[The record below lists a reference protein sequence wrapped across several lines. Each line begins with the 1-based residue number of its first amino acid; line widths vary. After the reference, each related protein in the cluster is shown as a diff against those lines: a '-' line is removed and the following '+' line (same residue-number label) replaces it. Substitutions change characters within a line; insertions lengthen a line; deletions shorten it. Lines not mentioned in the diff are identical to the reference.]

1 VFKKGEIM
9 NLDLIK
15 QILVVGIGASCFSVA
30 TIQKI
35 KEMLKSKKWLYL
47 VAFIVSF
54 GIGEA
59 FTITFTDLNYILGIW
74 VGLCTWVGADALY
87 KTFEEKIF
95 TPFGE
100 LDNSEDVIIDR
111 KDEE

>member
-1 VFKKGEIM
+1 M

-15 QILVVGIGASCFSVA
+15 TILVVGIGASCFSVA

-35 KEMLKSKKWLYL
+35 KEILKSKTWLYII
-47 VAFIVSF
+47 AFVVSF
-54 GIGEA
+54 TIG
-59 FTITFTDLNYILGIW
+59 ITFSLCFSDLSLINSIW

-95 TPFGE
+95 TPFS
-100 LDNSEDVIIDR
+100 DMNNTNDVVIDR
-111 KDEE
+111 NDIK